1 MGGLDFGVD
10 AVGLEVEV
18 GVEVVEGV
26 EEVEGVSPET
36 GVVEQEKEE
45 RFDSDLGMRIPL
57 GLAGDSGGEGV
68 LFPLRRA
75 VAAGEGSV
83 VVELAL
89 LDARV
94 K

>member
-1 MGGLDFGVD
+1 MGGIAFEVD
-10 AVGLEVEV
+10 AVGLEVAVEV
-18 GVEVVEGV
+18 DVVEGI

-45 RFDSDLGMRIPL
+45 RFDNDFGIRIPL

-68 LFPLRRA
+68 LFPVRRA

-89 LDARV
+89 LDALV